1 MNTCETFIFTQQF
14 LPQIGDAEKK
24 NMAGAEISNGLKLV
38 EGSRRSQNKVQFIVK
53 PAGIIS
59 NVRPLVNWLVQ
70 VLAGSLVGWVQGVEG
85 NHQLQKIFQARC
97 SKPQV

>member
-1 MNTCETFIFTQQF
+1 
-14 LPQIGDAEKK
+14 
-24 NMAGAEISNGLKLV
+24 MAGAEISNGLKLE

-70 VLAGSLVGWVQGVEG
+70 VLAGSLVGWVQEVAGSPQ
-85 NHQLQKIFQARC
+85 HQEIFQVRC
-97 SKPQV
+97 SKQQV